1 MSVYY
6 TAIIFLSIFAV
17 LIIQISIFTSGTLTK
32 DKKRIF
38 HLLFSMIALGAF
50 CEWLGVLLQ
59 STGPSTR
66 IFHIVIK
73 AIELSV
79 APSIGVLIA
88 WVLEIRAQ
96 KLAAIGL
103 TVNMF
108 LEFLSGIFGF
118 IYSVDSNSNYT
129 HAKFYFIY
137 IIAYVL
143 SMIYFIYIASKNI
156 KRYQYNGISY
166 FAMVVL
172 FMIAGIIVQLI
183 FSEMKIVYVVLAIAS
198 VMMYVFTL
206 EMIMQTDKLTEL
218 INRRG
223 YENYISHLD
232 SECVVLFFDVDRFK
246 DANDMYGHSFGD
258 MCLSKIGTAIK
269 NTYARFGKC
278 FRYGGDEFCVILTK
292 NFNGV
297 EELNKK
303 FVAEIKKLKQKDSRI
318 PDVTI
323 GYAFFN
329 PENGTVLQTIEE
341 ADKMMYLH
349 KEKRRNSAQ

>member
-1 MSVYY
+1 MSGYY

-17 LIIQISIFTSGTLTK
+17 LIIQISIHTSGTLTK

-59 STGPSTR
+59 GTGPSTR

-73 AIELSV
+73 ALELSV

-88 WVLEIRAQ
+88 WVLETRAK

-103 TVNMF
+103 IVNAA
-108 LEFLSGIFGF
+108 LEFSSGVFGF
-118 IYSVDSNSNYT
+118 VYSVDANSNYT
-129 HAKFYFIY
+129 HSRFYFIY
-137 IIAYVL
+137 ILAYVL

-166 FAMVVL
+166 FASVVI
-172 FMIAGIIVQLI
+172 FMIAGIAIQLI
-183 FSEMKIVYVVLAIAS
+183 FSEMKIVYVVLAMAAI
-198 VMMYVFTL
+198 MMYVFTL
-206 EMIMQTDKLTEL
+206 EMVMQTDKLTEL

-232 SECVVLFFDVDRFK
+232 SECVVLFLDVDKFK
-246 DANDMYGHSFGD
+246 EANDTYGHSFGD
-258 MCLSKIGTAIK
+258 MCLSKIGGAVK
-269 NTYARFGKC
+269 SVYARFGKC
-278 FRYGGDEFCVILTK
+278 FRYGGDEFCVVLTK

-297 EELNKK
+297 EEINKK
-303 FVAEIKKLKQKDSRI
+303 FVAEIKKLKQTDSRI
-318 PDVTI
+318 PDVSI